1 MKKKMVMI
9 AVAAALGI
17 GASFQ
22 AAAQAKPEQLVKQRQ
37 SGMALIG
44 WYFGPIGAMMRGDR
58 PFDAAVVARNAGYL
72 EVLSHMPSEGFQP
85 STKDEKNTKARAEVW
100 TDKGKFD
107 KAMENMQ
114 GETAK
119 LAQVAK
125 GGDQG
130 AIKAQF
136 GAVGKS
142 CANCH
147 DDFRVKQ

>member
-1 MKKKMVMI
+1 MNKKIVT
-9 AVAAALGI
+9 AAFALVLGAGI
-17 GASFQ
+17 SLN
-22 AAAQAKPEQLVKQRQ
+22 AAAQAKPDQLVKERQ
-37 SGMALIG
+37 SAMTLIG

-58 PFDAAVVARNAGYL
+58 PFDAAVVARNADYL
-72 EVLSHMPSEGFQP
+72 EMLSKMPAEGFQP
-85 STKDEKNTKARAEVW
+85 STKDEKTRARAEVW
-100 TDKGKFD
+100 SDKPKFD

-114 GETAK
+114 AEVAK
-119 LAQVAK
+119 FKQVAH

-136 GAVGKS
+136 GAVGKA

>member
-1 MKKKMVMI
+1 MKKEFLLA
-9 AVAAALGI
+9 AVAVALGA

-22 AAAQAKPEQLVKQRQ
+22 ASAQAKPEQLVKQRQ
-37 SGMALIG
+37 SAMTLLG

-72 EVLSHMPSEGFQP
+72 EVLSKMPAEGFQP
-85 STKDEKNTKARAEVW
+85 ATKDEKATKAKPEVW
-100 TDKGKFD
+100 SDKAKFD

-114 GETAK
+114 GEVAK

-130 AIKAQF
+130 AIKTQF
-136 GAVGKS
+136 GATGKA
-142 CANCH
+142 CAACH
-147 DDFRVKQ
+147 DDFRAK